1 MERLG
6 YVRKERYEEIVKEAD
21 DLRRRVSELE
31 ARIKGFE
38 EERKKMEE
46 RVENM
51 KKSLELIEA
60 ADMPVE
66 TALGLIKKGV
76 DFLLNTL
83 KEASE

>member
-38 EERKKMEE
+38 EERNKMEE

-83 KEASE
+83 REAGD

>member
-38 EERKKMEE
+38 EERNKMEE